1 MLRNLITTLALS
13 TLAAHA
19 TANSELLCGK
29 EAQPCVKYGAA
40 VFQERCSLCHGT
52 DGLGEG
58 ILSLS
63 IPGYP
68 NTNLGEVKHAK
79 DTQGIREAIVK
90 GAGLKNVEKE
100 MPPFGDELTL
110 TQIESVTEFVALLR
124 SDLDNALK
132 LAREASS
139 MAQPSMRV
147 GRAVFLGRCSPC
159 HGREGMGD
167 GKLSRI
173 IKTPPPFNL
182 TRSRVGDNY
191 LRGIITKG
199 GEAMGRSPKMPPW
212 GGDLTPS
219 EIESVMMYVKTL
231 RTKE

>member
-1 MLRNLITTLALS
+1 MLPRFLTALAL
-13 TLAAHA
+13 A
-19 TANSELLCGK
+19 TFALGASANSETLCGK

-40 VFQERCSLCHGT
+40 VFQERCTLCHGT

-63 IPGYP
+63 ISGYP
-68 NTNLGEVKHAK
+68 NTNLAEVKNAQ
-79 DTQGIREAIVK
+79 DARGIREVIVK
-90 GAGLKNVEKE
+90 GGGLKIVEKE

-110 TQIESVTEFVALLR
+110 TQIDSVTEFVVLLR
-124 SDLDNALK
+124 KDLDAALK

-139 MAQPSMRV
+139 MAQPSLRV

-159 HGREGMGD
+159 HGRDGMGD

-173 IKTPPPFNL
+173 IKTPPPYNL

-212 GGDLTPS
+212 GGDLTPP